1 MILFLLIIVLLAI
14 IAYLTS
20 GKVNQKTE
28 NRTLHTDRK
37 SVV

>member
-20 GKVNQKTE
+20 GKVNQKTCLLYTSPRPGE
-28 NRTLHTDRK
+28 
-37 SVV
+37 